1 MRVSPKVFFLGSCL
15 TVAAVG
21 VISTAA
27 HGEQHLA
34 SESSGFV
41 SGLAVIQDLEPSR
54 GLPMKAVEVPRKP
67 TRKFEAM
74 ARPASPTEIPQVRA
88 SGASDVFTNTKSVL
102 PLLVGD
108 LEPHTVSYSAMRPMS
123 GRSVGAR
130 PSLPWTKPMSSR

>member
-1 MRVSPKVFFLGSCL
+1 MRVSPKAFFLGSCL

-27 HGEQHLA
+27 HGEQHLPA
-34 SESSGFV
+34 GFV
-41 SGLAVIQDLEPSR
+41 GDLAVIRDLEPTR
-54 GLPMKAVEVPRKP
+54 GMPMKAVEAPRTP
-67 TRKFEAM
+67 VRKFEAM
-74 ARPASPTEIPQVRA
+74 ARPAAPTEIPQVRP
-88 SGASDVFTNTKSVL
+88 SGAPDVFTNTKSVL

-108 LEPHTVSYSAMRPMS
+108 LEPHTVSYSSMRPMS